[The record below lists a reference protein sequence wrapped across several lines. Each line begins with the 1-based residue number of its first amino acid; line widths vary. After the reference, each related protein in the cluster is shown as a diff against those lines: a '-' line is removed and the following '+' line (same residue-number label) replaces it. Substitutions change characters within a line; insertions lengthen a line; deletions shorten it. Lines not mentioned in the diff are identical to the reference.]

1 MLSIYAA
8 FLDRH
13 DFFAILC
20 LILGG
25 QKAQLPV
32 IPAPG
37 GILETLRAQDFSCRR
52 GDKQVSFRQQGEIL
66 STES

>member
-8 FLDRH
+8 FLDSH
-13 DFFAILC
+13 DFFVIPC

-37 GILETLRAQDFSCRR
+37 GILETLRAQDLSFRR
-52 GDKQVSFRQQGEIL
+52 GDKQVSFRRKEK
-66 STES
+66 S